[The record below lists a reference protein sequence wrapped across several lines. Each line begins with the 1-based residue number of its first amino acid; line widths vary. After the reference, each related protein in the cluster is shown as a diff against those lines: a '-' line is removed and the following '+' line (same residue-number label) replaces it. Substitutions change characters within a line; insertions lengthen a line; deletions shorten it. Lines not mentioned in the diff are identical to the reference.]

1 MQITVTF
8 DTADLTDNKILSVM
22 LANLEKLAND
32 EPPVANDTKSR
43 ARRVKIQ
50 TQKPEPVQA
59 EVVEEEPAND
69 DQLVLDLGD
78 EPQPQPQLD
87 ASEPATY
94 TLDDIRDALQTYTA
108 AKGVPAGVELLKKY
122 GAVRSSE
129 LAEQHYASFIKEC
142 AS

>member
-8 DTADLTDNKILSVM
+8 DTADLTDNKIMSVM
-22 LANLEKLAND
+22 LANLEKLTTE
-32 EPPVANDTKSR
+32 EPPAADNTKSR

-50 TQKPEPVQA
+50 TPQPDPVQA

-78 EPQPQPQLD
+78 EPQ
-87 ASEPATY
+87 SEPSEPVTY
-94 TLDDIRDALQTYTA
+94 TLDDIRNALQTYIA
-108 AKGVPAGVELLKKY
+108 AKGLPAGVELLKKY
-122 GAVRSSE
+122 GTIRSSE
-129 LAEQHYASFIKEC
+129 LEEQHYASFIKEC